1 MGLRNNFLQVDEVR
15 EKEDYEPLG
24 INWIRL
30 GLDSVLYD
38 PKTNMIYTPNTNE
51 MQQLEGVQLKKEG
64 KDNESGIKK

>member
-1 MGLRNNFLQVDEVR
+1 MN
-15 EKEDYEPLG
+15 PLG

-51 MQQLEGVQLKKEG
+51 MQQLKGVPLKKEG
-64 KDNESGIKK
+64 KDNESGVEK

>member
-51 MQQLEGVQLKKEG
+51 MKQLKGVPLKKEG
-64 KDNESGIKK
+64 KDNESGVEK